1 VKRIIT
7 MIMVLGLVLP
17 AVAVASRVA
26 TGGTRN
32 AIDRAAA
39 PQLPPGIP
47 ERCLFA
53 QVTTKD
59 GGNWAEVGFNGTAG
73 RSCGRWA
80 FNGVDVDR
88 RARGRWDYVTS
99 GSAMIPCGQFGIP
112 VAVRQ
117 DLHLPCRSQSTGV
130 PQFRGCG
137 NSNAL
142 HVGIRADAVSCAT
155 SRRIL
160 GAYLHNEQAGG
171 GIQPVKGFP
180 GWTCS
185 TGDRSGTCSKGDVGA
200 VGAGEIDFFYLEAPG

>member
-7 MIMVLGLVLP
+7 IIIVLGLLVP

-26 TGGTRN
+26 TGSTRN

-59 GGNWAEVGFNGTAG
+59 GGNWAEVGFNGAH
-73 RSCGRWA
+73 CVRWA
-80 FNGVDVDR
+80 FNGVVILR
-88 RARGRWDYVTS
+88 RTRGRWEYVTA
-99 GSAMIPCGQFGIP
+99 GSALLPCGQLGIP
-112 VAVRQ
+112 VAVSQ
-117 DLHLPCRSQSTGV
+117 DLHLPCRPQSTGV
-130 PQFRGCG
+130 PQSGDCG

-142 HVGIRADAVSCAT
+142 HVGIQAHDVSCAT
-155 SRRIL
+155 ARRIL
-160 GAYLHNEQAGG
+160 GAYLHSVEAGG
-171 GIQPVKGFP
+171 GIQQVKGFP

-185 TGDRSGTCSKGDVGA
+185 TGDRLGTCSEGEIGA
-200 VGAGEIDFFYLEAPG
+200 IGVPEIDFFYLEAPG